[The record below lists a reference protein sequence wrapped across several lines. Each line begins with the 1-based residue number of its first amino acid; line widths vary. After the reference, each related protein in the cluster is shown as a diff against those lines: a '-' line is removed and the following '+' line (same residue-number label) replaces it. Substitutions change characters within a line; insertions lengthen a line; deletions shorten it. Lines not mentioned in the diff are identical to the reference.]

1 MSLDKAT
8 VSPSLYFNPCP
19 TRFPG
24 KGALSCKPGRH
35 TPCCATRKICPYM
48 LNIKFHQLTHNF
60 SPSDDPNTAPRSH
73 RALSRWTPCSRH
85 RWGTAPHLSP
95 PGFLEGWKK
104 YLSCFPPPCMLHAIT
119 TWATSTMGSRLWNP
133 RWLYLLPFWTFCFY
147 FISLNLN
154 RNRCLTRGA
163 FEDMPWRLWPAAVPR
178 TTRFKEGTK
187 ESPRQH
193 GLSVWRPHTRCSD
206 HDNNN

>member
-8 VSPSLYFNPCP
+8 VSPRLYFNPCP

-104 YLSCFPPPCMLHAIT
+104 YLSCFPPPCMLHAINYVSHKHHGIQT
-119 TWATSTMGSRLWNP
+119 LESEMIVFIIFLD
-133 RWLYLLPFWTFCFY
+133 LLFLFY
-147 FISLNLN
+147 FTESKQKSMFNSRSIWGHAMKALACCCSQNNTFQGGNKRITQAAWPERLEAPHSL
-154 RNRCLTRGA
+154 
-163 FEDMPWRLWPAAVPR
+163 
-178 TTRFKEGTK
+178 
-187 ESPRQH
+187 
-193 GLSVWRPHTRCSD
+193 
-206 HDNNN
+206 